1 MSKKKI
7 YKELAAIRKELQ
19 AIRMALESDT
29 EQGYALVR
37 RPYSTRYELVG
48 VKTGLD
54 ESLDAK

>member
-1 MSKKKI
+1 MKI

>member
-7 YKELAAIRKELQ
+7 YKELVAIRKELQ
-19 AIRMALESDT
+19 AVRKALESNT
-29 EQGYALVR
+29 EREYALVR
-37 RPYSTRYELVG
+37 KPYSTRYELAG